1 MDDWKQGIEASAG
14 RCHSDGV
21 GSRAGFSRVAQ
32 SSNNRAY
39 HLAMHTLLTR
49 LVRARIGI
57 AAARSGSWGDM
68 TEMHDTHCIGSNRFN
83 KRPNAYSDCSSSPH
97 T

>member
-57 AAARSGSWGDM
+57 AAARSGLWVDM
-68 TEMHDTHCIGSNRFN
+68 TEMHDTHCIGSNR
-83 KRPNAYSDCSSSPH
+83 K
-97 T
+97 